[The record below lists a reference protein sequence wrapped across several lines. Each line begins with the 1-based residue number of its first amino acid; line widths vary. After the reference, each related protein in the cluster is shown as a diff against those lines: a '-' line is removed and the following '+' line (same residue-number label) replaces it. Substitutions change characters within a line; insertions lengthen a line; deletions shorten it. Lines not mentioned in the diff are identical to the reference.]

1 MNSEIR
7 ATKKQPNVN
16 DFGLDARTAEVI
28 LSAVGGLRYGV
39 VEVTVHDGRVVQVDK
54 RERIRLS
61 VPER

>member
-16 DFGLDARTAEVI
+16 DFGLDARTTEVI
-28 LSAVGGLRYGV
+28 LSAVGGLQYGM
-39 VEVTVHDGRVVQVDK
+39 VEVTVHAGRVVQVDK
-54 RERIRLS
+54 CERIRLS